1 MGKHSHNKTLDG
13 GIDRVDGM
21 AKVTG
26 TAKYSAEYDLQG
38 LCYAVL
44 VGSTIAKGTITAM
57 DTGGA
62 ERAPGVLS
70 VITHLNVPVLPGTM
84 QSSL

>member
-44 VGSTIAKGTITAM
+44 VGSTIFT
-57 DTGGA
+57 
-62 ERAPGVLS
+62 
-70 VITHLNVPVLPGTM
+70 
-84 QSSL
+84 SLLFQASASPLR